1 MELNGRMEH
10 LSRSVFPR
18 VAFVTFMSMVALF
31 TFLSGAVAHEVRPAI
46 ADATLSPER
55 IELQITM
62 NAESV
67 VAGIDLEGL
76 EDTNDAP
83 EAEVYDALRAL
94 PDAEFA
100 ERLKEAWPQLA
111 EGVIVDA
118 DGETVVLDLDG
129 VEVKP
134 QSDLEL
140 PRDTVVQLS
149 GALPANGADVKVG
162 WVAAYG
168 PIIMRQAGGGDDAY
182 AGVLDGG
189 ALSEPLP
196 RVGAATE
203 SGFSVFV
210 RYIGVGFDHI
220 IPKGL
225 DHILFVLGLFFLSM
239 KMRPLITQVT
249 VFTVAH
255 TITLAL
261 ASLQIVTISGSIV
274 EPLIAL
280 SIVYVAVENIFAKG
294 IKWWR
299 PLIIFGF
306 GLLHG
311 LGFASVLGE
320 FGLAPGRFAA
330 GLIGFNIGVE
340 VGQLTVI
347 GLAALLLWLGVRA
360 SHLADLEEDEMRV
373 RNPDVMFRAV
383 SICGSILIAIIGAYW
398 AFERVFL

>member
-1 MELNGRMEH
+1 
-10 LSRSVFPR
+10 
-18 VAFVTFMSMVALF
+18 MSMVALF
-31 TFLSGAVAHEVRPAI
+31 TFMSGALAHEIRPAI
-46 ADATLSPER
+46 ADATLSEER
-55 IELQITM
+55 IELQITL
-62 NAESV
+62 NAETL

-76 EDTNDAP
+76 EDTDNAP
-83 EAEVYDALRAL
+83 EAALYDELRAL

-100 ERLKEAWPQLA
+100 KRLEAAWGQLQS
-111 EGVIVDA
+111 GVIVDA
-118 DGETVVLDLDG
+118 DGETVLLDLNS
-129 VEVKP
+129 VKVIA
-134 QSDLEL
+134 QDDLEL
-140 PRDTVVQLS
+140 PRDSVIQLS
-149 GALPANGADVKVG
+149 GALPNNNSDVKIG
-162 WVAAYG
+162 WVAANG
-168 PIIMRQAGGGDDAY
+168 PIIVRQSGGGDDAY
-182 AGVLDGG
+182 AGFLDKG

-203 SGFSVFV
+203 SGWAVFV
-210 RYIGVGFDHI
+210 RYIAVGFDHI

-239 KMRPLITQVT
+239 KMRLLITQVT

-261 ASLQIVTISGSIV
+261 ASLQIVTISASIV

-299 PLIIFGF
+299 PVIIFGF

-320 FGLAPGRFAA
+320 FGLAPGRFVA

-340 VGQLTVI
+340 VGQLAVI
-347 GLAALLLWLGVRA
+347 GIAALVLWLCVRA
-360 SHLADLEEDEMRV
+360 AHMADLDDEEMRV
-373 RNPDVMFRAV
+373 RDPDIMFRAV

>member
-1 MELNGRMEH
+1 MGH
-10 LSRSVFPR
+10 LSNSVATR
-18 VAFVTFMSMVALF
+18 VAFLLAMSMVALF
-31 TFLSGAVAHEVRPAI
+31 TFMSGALAHEIRPAI
-46 ADATLSPER
+46 ADATLSEER
-55 IELQITM
+55 IELQITL
-62 NAESV
+62 NAETL

-76 EDTNDAP
+76 EDTDNAP
-83 EAEVYDALRAL
+83 EAALYDELRAL

-100 ERLKEAWPQLA
+100 KRLEAAWGQLQS
-111 EGVIVDA
+111 GVIVDA
-118 DGETVVLDLDG
+118 DGETVLLDLNS
-129 VEVKP
+129 VKVIA
-134 QSDLEL
+134 QDDLEL
-140 PRDTVVQLS
+140 PRDSVIQLS
-149 GALPANGADVKVG
+149 GALPNNNSDVKIG
-162 WVAAYG
+162 WVAANG
-168 PIIMRQAGGGDDAY
+168 PIIVRQSGGGDDAY
-182 AGVLDGG
+182 AGFLDKG

-203 SGFSVFV
+203 SGWAVFV
-210 RYIGVGFDHI
+210 RYIAVGFDHI

-239 KMRPLITQVT
+239 KMRLLITQVT

-261 ASLQIVTISGSIV
+261 ASLQIVTISASIV

-299 PLIIFGF
+299 PVIIFGF

-320 FGLAPGRFAA
+320 FGLAPGRFVA

-340 VGQLTVI
+340 VGQLAVI
-347 GLAALLLWLGVRA
+347 GIAALVLWLCVRA
-360 SHLADLEEDEMRV
+360 AHMADLDDEEMRV
-373 RNPDVMFRAV
+373 RDPDIMFRAV

>member
-1 MELNGRMEH
+1 MTNLFNSMH
-10 LSRSVFPR
+10 VR
-18 VAFVTFMSMVALF
+18 VALTALVSMLCVF
-31 TFLSGAVAHEVRPAI
+31 TFLSDAAAHEVRPAI
-46 ADATLSPER
+46 ADVTLSEDR
-55 IELQITM
+55 VALQIRLS
-62 NAESV
+62 AEAL

-76 EDTNDAP
+76 ADTNEAP
-83 EAEVYDALRAL
+83 EAEAYDALRAL

-100 ERLKEAWPQLA
+100 DRLREAWGDLRQ
-111 EGVIVDA
+111 GVIVDA
-118 DGETVVLDLDG
+118 GGERVLLELDSLE
-129 VEVKP
+129 VEP

-140 PRDTVVQLS
+140 PRDTILQLS
-149 GALPANGADVKVG
+149 GALPANGADVTVG
-162 WVAAYG
+162 WVAANG
-168 PIIMRQAGGGDDAY
+168 PIIVRQTGGGDDAY
-182 AGVLDGG
+182 AGFLDNG
-189 ALSEPLP
+189 ALSEALP
-196 RVGAATE
+196 RVGTVSE
-203 SGFSVFV
+203 SGWSVFV
-210 RYIGVGFDHI
+210 RYIAVGFDHI

-261 ASLQIVTISGSIV
+261 ASLQIVTVSASIV

-280 SIVYVAVENIFAKG
+280 SIVYVAVENIFARG
-294 IKWWR
+294 INWWR
-299 PLIIFGF
+299 PVIIFGF

-320 FGLAPGRFAA
+320 FGLAPGRFVA

-340 VGQLTVI
+340 IGQLAVI

-360 SHLADLEEDEMRV
+360 AHMADLEDAEMRV
-373 RNPDVMFRAV
+373 RDPEIMFRAV

>member
-1 MELNGRMEH
+1 
-10 LSRSVFPR
+10 
-18 VAFVTFMSMVALF
+18 MSMVALF
-31 TFLSGAVAHEVRPAI
+31 TFMSGALAHEIRPAI
-46 ADATLSPER
+46 ADATLSEER
-55 IELQITM
+55 IELQITL
-62 NAESV
+62 NAETL

-76 EDTNDAP
+76 EDTDNAP
-83 EAEVYDALRAL
+83 EAALYDELRAL

-100 ERLKEAWPQLA
+100 KRLEAAWGQLQS
-111 EGVIVDA
+111 GVIVDA
-118 DGETVVLDLDG
+118 DGETVLLDLNS
-129 VEVKP
+129 VKVIA
-134 QSDLEL
+134 QDDLEL
-140 PRDTVVQLS
+140 PRDSVIQLS
-149 GALPANGADVKVG
+149 GALPNNNSDVKIG
-162 WVAAYG
+162 WVAANG
-168 PIIMRQAGGGDDAY
+168 PIIVRQSGGGDDAY
-182 AGVLDGG
+182 AGFLDKG

-203 SGFSVFV
+203 SGWAVFV
-210 RYIGVGFDHI
+210 RYIAVGFDHI

-261 ASLQIVTISGSIV
+261 ASLQIVTISASIV

-299 PLIIFGF
+299 PVIIFGF

-320 FGLAPGRFAA
+320 FGLAPGRFVA

-340 VGQLTVI
+340 VGQLAVI
-347 GLAALLLWLGVRA
+347 GIAALVLWLCVRA
-360 SHLADLEEDEMRV
+360 AHMADLDDEEMRV
-373 RNPDVMFRAV
+373 RDPDIMFRAV

>member
-1 MELNGRMEH
+1 MGH
-10 LSRSVFPR
+10 LSKSVATR
-18 VAFVTFMSMVALF
+18 VAFLLAMSMVALF
-31 TFLSGAVAHEVRPAI
+31 TFMSGALAHEIRPAI
-46 ADATLSPER
+46 ADATLSEER
-55 IELQITM
+55 IELQITL
-62 NAESV
+62 NAETL

-76 EDTNDAP
+76 EDTDNAP
-83 EAEVYDALRAL
+83 EAALYDELRAL

-100 ERLKEAWPQLA
+100 KRLEAAWGQLQS
-111 EGVIVDA
+111 GVIVDA
-118 DGETVVLDLDG
+118 DGETVLLDLNS
-129 VEVKP
+129 VKVIA
-134 QSDLEL
+134 QDDLEL
-140 PRDTVVQLS
+140 PRDSVIQLS
-149 GALPANGADVKVG
+149 GALPNNNSDVKIG
-162 WVAAYG
+162 WVAANG
-168 PIIMRQAGGGDDAY
+168 PIIVRQSGGGDDAY
-182 AGVLDGG
+182 AGFLDKG

-203 SGFSVFV
+203 SGWAVFV
-210 RYIGVGFDHI
+210 RYIAVGFDHI

-239 KMRPLITQVT
+239 KMRLLITQVT

-261 ASLQIVTISGSIV
+261 ASLQIVTISASIV

-299 PLIIFGF
+299 PVIIFGF

-320 FGLAPGRFAA
+320 FGLAPGRFVA

-340 VGQLTVI
+340 VGQLAVI
-347 GLAALLLWLGVRA
+347 GIAALVLWLCVRA
-360 SHLADLEEDEMRV
+360 AHMADLDDEEMRV
-373 RNPDVMFRAV
+373 RDPDIMFRAV

>member
-1 MELNGRMEH
+1 
-10 LSRSVFPR
+10 
-18 VAFVTFMSMVALF
+18 MSMVALF
-31 TFLSGAVAHEVRPAI
+31 TFMSGALAHEIRPAI
-46 ADATLSPER
+46 ADATLSEER
-55 IELQITM
+55 IELQITL
-62 NAESV
+62 NAETL

-76 EDTNDAP
+76 EDTDNAP
-83 EAEVYDALRAL
+83 EAALYDELRAL

-100 ERLKEAWPQLA
+100 KRLEAAWGQLQS
-111 EGVIVDA
+111 GVIVDA
-118 DGETVVLDLDG
+118 DGETVLLDLNS
-129 VEVKP
+129 VKVIA
-134 QSDLEL
+134 QDDLEL
-140 PRDTVVQLS
+140 PRDSVIQLS
-149 GALPANGADVKVG
+149 GALPNNNSDVKIG
-162 WVAAYG
+162 WVAANG
-168 PIIMRQAGGGDDAY
+168 PIIVRQSGGGDDAY
-182 AGVLDGG
+182 AGFLDKG

-203 SGFSVFV
+203 SGWAVFV
-210 RYIGVGFDHI
+210 RYIAVGFDHI

-239 KMRPLITQVT
+239 KMRLLITQVT

-261 ASLQIVTISGSIV
+261 ASLQIVTISASIV

-299 PLIIFGF
+299 PVIIFGF

-320 FGLAPGRFAA
+320 FGLAPGRFVA

-340 VGQLTVI
+340 VGQLAVI
-347 GLAALLLWLGVRA
+347 GIAALVLWLCVRA
-360 SHLADLEEDEMRV
+360 AHMADLDDEEMRV
-373 RNPDVMFRAV
+373 RDPEIMFRAV

>member
-1 MELNGRMEH
+1 
-10 LSRSVFPR
+10 
-18 VAFVTFMSMVALF
+18 VALTALVSMLGVF
-31 TFLSGAVAHEVRPAI
+31 TFLSDAAAHEIRPAI
-46 ADATLSPER
+46 ADATLSEDR
-55 IELQITM
+55 IELQIRLS
-62 NAESV
+62 AEAL

-76 EDTNDAP
+76 EDTNEAP
-83 EAEVYDALRAL
+83 EAEIYDALRAL
-94 PDAEFA
+94 PDAEFG
-100 ERLKEAWPQLA
+100 ERLRAAWDDLQ

-118 DGETVVLDLDG
+118 GGERVALTLDSLE
-129 VEVKP
+129 VEP

-140 PRDTVVQLS
+140 PRDTIMQLS
-149 GALPANGADVKVG
+149 GALPANGADVTIG
-162 WVAAYG
+162 WVAANG
-168 PIIMRQAGGGDDAY
+168 PIIVRQAGGGDDAY
-182 AGVLDGG
+182 AGFLDNG
-189 ALSEPLP
+189 ALSEALP

-203 SGFSVFV
+203 SGWAVFV
-210 RYIGVGFDHI
+210 RYIAVGFDHI

-261 ASLQIVTISGSIV
+261 ASLQIVTISASIV

-299 PLIIFGF
+299 PVVIFGF

-320 FGLAPGRFAA
+320 FGLAPGRFVA

-340 VGQLTVI
+340 IGQLTVI

-360 SHLADLEEDEMRV
+360 ARMADLEDDEMRV
-373 RNPDVMFRAV
+373 RDPDVMFRAV
-383 SICGSILIAIIGAYW
+383 SICGSILIAIVGAYW

>member
-1 MELNGRMEH
+1 MQAAL
-10 LSRSVFPR
+10 L
-18 VAFVTFMSMVALF
+18 SMVLGI
-31 TFLSGAVAHEVRPAI
+31 TILSSQARAHEIRPAVADV
-46 ADATLSPER
+46 TLSPER
-55 IELQITM
+55 IEMTIRLTG
-62 NAESV
+62 EPL

-76 EDTNDAP
+76 EDTNAAP
-83 EAEVYDALRAL
+83 EAELYDALRAL
-94 PDAEFA
+94 PDAAFA
-100 ERLKEAWPQLA
+100 DRFRAAWDGLRA
-111 EGVIVDA
+111 GFIVDA
-118 DGETVVLDLDG
+118 AGERVALTLDSLE
-129 VEVKP
+129 VEP
-134 QSDLEL
+134 QSNLEL

-149 GALPANGADVKVG
+149 GDLPANGAAVQLG
-162 WVAAYG
+162 WIAEYG
-168 PIIMRQAGGGDDAY
+168 PIIIRQTGGGDDAY
-182 AGVLDGG
+182 SGFLDAGS
-189 ALSEPLP
+189 LSDALP
-196 RVGAATE
+196 REGTATE
-203 SGFSVFV
+203 SGWRVFL

-239 KMRPLITQVT
+239 HLRPLILQVT

-261 ASLQIVTISGSIV
+261 ASLKIVTVPGSIV

-280 SIVYVAVENIFAKG
+280 SIVYVAVENIFARE

-320 FGLAPGRFAA
+320 FGLAPGRFIA

-340 VGQLTVI
+340 IGQLTVI
-347 GLAALLLWLGVRA
+347 GLAALVLWIALRA
-360 SHLADLEEDEMRV
+360 ARMADLDEAEMRV
-373 RNPDVMFRAV
+373 RDVDVMFRAV
-383 SICGSILIAIIGAYW
+383 SICGSILIAITGAYW

>member
-1 MELNGRMEH
+1 MGH
-10 LSRSVFPR
+10 LSKSVATR
-18 VAFVTFMSMVALF
+18 VAFLLAMSMVALF
-31 TFLSGAVAHEVRPAI
+31 TFMSGALAHEIRPAI
-46 ADATLSPER
+46 ADATLSEER
-55 IELQITM
+55 IELQITL
-62 NAESV
+62 NAETL

-76 EDTNDAP
+76 EDTDNAP
-83 EAEVYDALRAL
+83 EAALYDELRAL

-100 ERLKEAWPQLA
+100 KRLEAAWGQLQS
-111 EGVIVDA
+111 GVIVDA
-118 DGETVVLDLDG
+118 DGETVLLDLNS
-129 VEVKP
+129 VKVIA
-134 QSDLEL
+134 QDDLEL
-140 PRDTVVQLS
+140 PRDSVIQLS
-149 GALPANGADVKVG
+149 GALPNNNSDVKIG
-162 WVAAYG
+162 WVAANG
-168 PIIMRQAGGGDDAY
+168 PIIVRQSGGGDDAY
-182 AGVLDGG
+182 AGFLDKG

-203 SGFSVFV
+203 SGWAVFV
-210 RYIGVGFDHI
+210 RYIAVGFDHI

-239 KMRPLITQVT
+239 KMRLLITQVT

-261 ASLQIVTISGSIV
+261 ASLQIVTISASIV

-299 PLIIFGF
+299 PVIIFGF

-320 FGLAPGRFAA
+320 FGLAPGRFVA

-340 VGQLTVI
+340 VGQLAVI
-347 GLAALLLWLGVRA
+347 GIAALVLWLCVRA
-360 SHLADLEEDEMRV
+360 AHMADLDDEEMRV
-373 RNPDVMFRAV
+373 RDPEIMFRAV

>member
-1 MELNGRMEH
+1 MSWVA
-10 LSRSVFPR
+10 SRV
-18 VAFVTFMSMVALF
+18 VLLALLSMVALI
-31 TFLSGAVAHEVRPAI
+31 TLSAKAIAHEIRPAV
-46 ADATLSPER
+46 ADATLTESR
-55 IELQITM
+55 VELQIRLTG
-62 NAESV
+62 EPL

-76 EDTNDAP
+76 EDTNEAP
-83 EAEVYDALRAL
+83 EAAEYDALRAL
-94 PDAEFA
+94 PDDAFA
-100 ERLKEAWPQLA
+100 DRFRAAWPDLR
-111 EGVIVDA
+111 
-118 DGETVVLDLDG
+118 DGFVVESGGEKVMLTLDTITV
-129 VEVKP
+129 EP
-134 QSDLEL
+134 QPNLEL
-140 PRDTVVQLS
+140 PRDMMVTVS
-149 GALPANGADVKVG
+149 GDLPGNGADVQLG
-162 WVAAYG
+162 WIAEYG

-182 AGVLDGG
+182 AGFLDAG
-189 ALSEPLP
+189 ALSDPLP
-196 RVGAATE
+196 RAGVATE
-203 SGFSVFV
+203 SAWRVFV

-261 ASLQIVTISGSIV
+261 ASLQIVTISASIV

-320 FGLAPGRFAA
+320 FGLAPGRFVA

-340 VGQLTVI
+340 VGQLAVI
-347 GLAALLLWLGVRA
+347 GLAALALWLSLRA
-360 SHLADLEEDEMRV
+360 AHMADLEEAEMRV
-373 RNPDVMFRAV
+373 RDPDVMFRAI
-383 SICGSILIAIIGAYW
+383 SICGSILIAIVGAYW